1 MSKREEE
8 APPSGLDPSARERK
22 EMKRRKRREEV
33 G

>member
-8 APPSGLDPSARERK
+8 APPSRLDPSARERK
-22 EMKRRKRREEV
+22 EKKRRKRREEV